1 MHPVASLQSG
11 SIGKKA
17 ERLIQK
23 GDNSKMETFKS
34 MVVSE
39 QENNTF
45 AIEIVDKEISSL
57 PQGEVLIQVKYS
69 SINYK
74 DALSATGNKGVTR
87 KYPHTPGIDAAGIV
101 AKSSDARF
109 QVGDSVL
116 VTGYDLGM
124 NTPGGYG
131 QYINVP
137 ASWVVKLPNNLSL
150 RESMIYGTAGFTA
163 ALSVYRLIASGVKP
177 EDGEILVTGATG
189 GVGSIA
195 VSFLHKLGYNVVA
208 LTGKADAAD
217 MLLEIGAKD
226 ILPRNEM
233 DDQSGRI
240 MLKERWA
247 CVIDTVGGNILATA
261 LKSTK
266 YGGTVTT
273 CGNVASANF
282 SSSVYP
288 FILRG
293 ISLIGIDSV
302 ECDMELRLKLWELMA
317 NEWKIESLVAN
328 VEEITLHEL
337 ESKIHL
343 ILQGKLMGRT
353 IVNLAS

>member
-1 MHPVASLQSG
+1 
-11 SIGKKA
+11 
-17 ERLIQK
+17 
-23 GDNSKMETFKS
+23 METYKS
-34 MVVSE
+34 LVVTE

-45 AIEIVDKEISSL
+45 SMEIVEKALSSL
-57 PQGEVLIQVKYS
+57 PEGDVLIQVQYS

-87 KYPHTPGIDAAGIV
+87 RYPHTPGIDAAGLV
-101 AKSSDARF
+101 VESSSENFKA
-109 QVGDSVL
+109 GDSVL

-131 QYINVP
+131 QYIKVP
-137 ASWVVKLPNNLSL
+137 ANWVVKLPETLSL

-163 ALSVYRLIASGVKP
+163 ALSVYRLIASGVTP
-177 EDGEILVTGATG
+177 SDGEILVTGATG

-195 VSFLHKLGYNVVA
+195 VSILHKLGYHVVA
-208 LTGKADAAD
+208 STGKTDANE
-217 MLLEIGAKD
+217 MLLSIGATD
-226 ILPRNEM
+226 IISREDL
-233 DDQSGRI
+233 DDQSGKI
-240 MLKERWA
+240 MLRERWA
-247 CVIDTVGGNILATA
+247 GVVDTVGGNILATA

-273 CGNVASANF
+273 CGNVASPKLATTVF
-282 SSSVYP
+282 P

-302 ECDMELRLKLWELMA
+302 ECDMELRTKLWDLLSR
-317 NEWKIESLVAN
+317 EWKIEALSKH
-328 VEEITLHEL
+328 VEEITLNEL
-337 ESKIHL
+337 ESKIQL
-343 ILQGKLMGRT
+343 ILKGKLMGRT

>member
-1 MHPVASLQSG
+1 
-11 SIGKKA
+11 
-17 ERLIQK
+17 
-23 GDNSKMETFKS
+23 MEKFKS

-57 PQGEVLIQVKYS
+57 PQGEVLINVKYS

-109 QVGDSVL
+109 QEGDSVL

-137 ASWVVKLPNNLSL
+137 ASWVVKLPKNLSL

-163 ALSVYRLIASGVKP
+163 ALSVYRMIASGVKP
-177 EDGEILVTGATG
+177 EHGEILVTGATG

-195 VSFLHKLGYNVVA
+195 VSILHKLGYNVVA

-217 MLLEIGAKD
+217 MLLSIGAKD
-226 ILPRNEM
+226 ILPRKEM
-233 DDQSGRI
+233 DDESGRI

-247 CVIDTVGGNILATA
+247 GVIDTVGGNILATA
-261 LKSTK
+261 LKTTK
-266 YGGTVTT
+266 YGGCVTT

-293 ISLIGIDSV
+293 ISLVGIDSV
-302 ECDMELRLKLWELMA
+302 ECDMELRLKLWDLMA
-317 NEWKIESLVAN
+317 NEWKIDSLVSN
-328 VEEITLHEL
+328 VEEIGLHDL
-337 ESKIHL
+337 ESKIRL

-353 IVNLAS
+353 IVNLVS